1 MTCKGYESHI
11 LSSIPK
17 LNNNTIITIIISFVI
32 ITIMLIYNY
41 RSPFISMSQLVT
53 NPLVS
58 FKTMTLELGY
68 SVTTCNRL
76 GKCDLYICMV

>member
-1 MTCKGYESHI
+1 
-11 LSSIPK
+11 
-17 LNNNTIITIIISFVI
+17 
-32 ITIMLIYNY
+32 MLIYNY